1 MTTAEPNVI
10 QNIDEMDD
18 PTQSMDMRAAS
29 RGRGGIVA
37 LLRGNIVLAVMTAAS
52 LGAVGLLALRAKPQA
67 ASAEETQ
74 AGTQLEAT
82 IAMLDMPAH
91 VRDGKADTMK
101 EAFYCES
108 ARRQIPMEKLLGNPF
123 VFVSPEPPPETT
135 TKPDKSSSRSAKRQS
150 LSRNEEFSRAM
161 REVRKL
167 ELESVLLGPQGP
179 VAMISGNLL
188 AKGQI
193 ISGWT
198 ISEIRPLEVVLTWRN
213 RKHALKISE

>member
-1 MTTAEPNVI
+1 MTTTEPNVI

-18 PTQSMDMRAAS
+18 LAQSIDVRAAG
-29 RGRGGIVA
+29 RGREGLVT
-37 LLRGNIVLAVMTAAS
+37 LLKGNAVLAIMTAAS
-52 LGAVGLLALRAKPQA
+52 LGAVGLLALKARPQA

-74 AGTQLEAT
+74 AGTQIEAT

-91 VRDGKADTMK
+91 VKDGKADTMK

-108 ARRQIPMEKLLGNPF
+108 ARRQIPMEMLLGNPF
-123 VFVSPEPPPETT
+123 VFVPPEPPPETT
-135 TKPDKSSSRSAKRQS
+135 TKPDQSSSRSARRQS

-167 ELESVLLGPQGP
+167 GLESVLLGPRDP
-179 VAMISGNLL
+179 VAMISGSLL
-188 AKGQI
+188 AKGQS

-198 ISEIRPLEVVLTWRN
+198 VSEIRPLEVVLTWRN
-213 RKHALKISE
+213 RKHVLKISE